1 MDLAALMKRL
11 GEMNID
17 SILLEGGAALNWS
30 ALDQGLVHKVQ
41 AYVAPKLFGGK
52 DAPSPVDGKG
62 VGAPGQAFFL
72 KQPRITVLGDDIF
85 LESEVSPLSD

>member
-1 MDLAALMKRL
+1 
-11 GEMNID
+11 MNID

-72 KQPRITVLGDDIF
+72 KQPRITVLGDDIL
-85 LESEVSPLSD
+85 LESEVSACLQA